1 MEDALVKGL
10 SDVVNSGSLPPPREP
25 TLRPLPTT
33 PAELPRAATATQL
46 RTVPTVSTLQE
57 LSDKLLQV
65 ENINRALKEKV
76 QSEKMAL
83 TQEHDRKWSEC
94 NHHYDRAL
102 HDLQIKIENEREDAL
117 RKLKTDYQLKAQEID
132 RIASRIIDQTDH

>member
-1 MEDALVKGL
+1 MPTSPTPIRSA
-10 SDVVNSGSLPPPREP
+10 PP
-25 TLRPLPTT
+25 
-33 PAELPRAATATQL
+33 AS
-46 RTVPTVSTLQE
+46 VITLQE
-57 LSDKLLQV
+57 LSDKLVQV
-65 ENINRALKEKV
+65 ENINRALREKV

>member
-1 MEDALVKGL
+1 MEEALAKGL
-10 SDVVNSGSLPPPREP
+10 SDVVNAAATASAPREP
-25 TLRPLPTT
+25 TLRPLPTSPT
-33 PAELPRAATATQL
+33 PIRSAPPAS
-46 RTVPTVSTLQE
+46 VITLQE
-57 LSDKLLQV
+57 LSDKLVQV
-65 ENINRALKEKV
+65 ENINRALREKV

-117 RKLKTDYQLKAQEID
+117 RK
-132 RIASRIIDQTDH
+132 

>member
-10 SDVVNSGSLPPPREP
+10 SDVVNSGSVLPPPREP

-33 PAELPRAATATQL
+33 PAEVRQPTPIRSTAP
-46 RTVPTVSTLQE
+46 VVSTLQE
-57 LSDKLLQV
+57 LSDKLVQV

-76 QSEKMAL
+76 QTEKMQL
-83 TQEHDRKWSEC
+83 LQEHDRKWSDC
-94 NHHYDRAL
+94 NHHYDRQQHEL
-102 HDLQIKIENEREDAL
+102 TIRIENEREDAL
-117 RKLKTDYQLKAQEID
+117 RKLKTDYQFKAQEID

>member
-10 SDVVNSGSLPPPREP
+10 SDVVNSSSTLPPPREP
-25 TLRPLPTT
+25 TLRPLTAAPTQPT
-33 PAELPRAATATQL
+33 PLRAAPPAL
-46 RTVPTVSTLQE
+46 STLQD

-76 QSEKMAL
+76 QTEKMAL
-83 TQEHDRKWSEC
+83 LQEHDRKWSDC
-94 NHHYDRAL
+94 NHHYDRQQHEL
-102 HDLQIKIENEREDAL
+102 TIKIENEREDAL